1 MRGHRWRAGSEVAA
15 RARELRRSETDAEE
29 VLWASLRDRKLG
41 GMKFRRQHPFDMFIL
56 DFFCPEK
63 GLCVEVDGSIHGEK
77 DQKAR
82 DAERDAVLRARG
94 LNVLRFRSEEIEADL
109 PAVLA
114 EITREAGVGPH
125 PPAPSPAS
133 AGEGE
138 PVSHPGER
146 VSISDPGAPSA
157 QRVGEGVPVDG
168 AVAPSPALAGEGRAQ
183 RWVRARLDHT
193 ASPFHSPEDHVS
205 HPSDPERHG
214 RRT

>member
-94 LNVLRFRSEEIEADL
+94 VKVLRFRNEEVEADL
-109 PAVLA
+109 PSVLEA
-114 EITREAGVGPH
+114 ITREAGVGPH

-138 PVSHPGER
+138 PVSPRGEAPPVPGE
-146 VSISDPGAPSA
+146 
-157 QRVGEGVPVDG
+157 
-168 AVAPSPALAGEGRAQ
+168 PSPALAGEGRAK
-183 RWVRARLDHT
+183 RGVRALRGHGGSALD
-193 ASPFHSPEDHVS
+193 PKEP
-205 HPSDPERHG
+205 G
-214 RRT
+214 RR